1 MWAVCST
8 TINKSIKINKTV
20 AALKNNHGAN
30 ITRYWPPSHCDTG
43 GGQKVTAPPPYGRW
57 ARVPGGRE
65 EEQTYFLVGN
75 N

>member
-1 MWAVCST
+1 MIFCVVEYSHT
-8 TINKSIKINKTV
+8 GVHFTLILVTV
-20 AALKNNHGAN
+20 SLLL
-30 ITRYWPPSHCDTG
+30 RPPTGRTG

>member
-1 MWAVCST
+1 MILCVDHYQV
-8 TINKSIKINKTV
+8 ILVTV
-20 AALKNNHGAN
+20 SLLL
-30 ITRYWPPSHCDTG
+30 RPPTGRTGVG

-57 ARVPGGRE
+57 ARVPGGRA